1 MYIFC
6 FSNIQIILHVAYNIL
21 NRLIKNKT
29 SSQFTYFL
37 QYFSS
42 TGAIRMNEQ
51 AQLYVY
57 SSDRLLVWVGGSEA
71 VCVVP
76 DKDPVP
82 RFVQHGGVVAATLT
96 LAPQH
101 QLAQLLV

>member
-1 MYIFC
+1 
-6 FSNIQIILHVAYNIL
+6 
-21 NRLIKNKT
+21 
-29 SSQFTYFL
+29 
-37 QYFSS
+37 
-42 TGAIRMNEQ
+42 MNEQ

-57 SSDRLLVWVGGSEA
+57 SFDRLVWVGGSEA

>member
-1 MYIFC
+1 M
-6 FSNIQIILHVAYNIL
+6 
-21 NRLIKNKT
+21 NKQRT
-29 SSQFTYFL
+29 
-37 QYFSS
+37 
-42 TGAIRMNEQ
+42 
-51 AQLYVY
+51 
-57 SSDRLLVWVGGSEA
+57 SEA
-71 VCVVP
+71 VCIVP